1 MALLGKSFNSYVADQ
16 VKIRQK
22 VLAQSHLD
30 VDLSSTN
37 IIPTK
42 VLKSLNTNT
51 PWIRM
56 ASSVNITKGNTSAP
70 GTSIY
75 KQIEDNNTFEGFN
88 WKEDNLAKNFVL
100 FNGVNKGGVK
110 VKNGDDVGGVK
121 YMPTGNTGN
130 PLQKAYGFGYS
141 SLGGENSR
149 GPVPLPGIQSVDF
162 SYKNDG
168 ALAQATVKVKCFS
181 PEQFQ
186 MIDILFQRPGYTVLL
201 EFGHTV
207 FLDNKGDIQY
217 AGEGDYNYSTDPF
230 NTLYKKST
238 ATQTFF
244 NLHDV
249 IAREKSK
256 WDGNYEAF
264 YGKISKF
271 NWSFNKDGSYD
282 ITVNL
287 VGMGDIISSLKM
299 NTTPPKIEF
308 LKPEEVKVQYE
319 KLKELTG
326 DPIAVK
332 IEKEAFLAAYIKK
345 FKDLPYKITKK
356 LPAINFDLDGYEYF
370 TKPTGKNFWSGND
383 IGFEPYKLPTVEYAS
398 AAFLNDSSETIQN
411 SLSST
416 FNYELRRIYDK
427 TTSKLELDGT
437 NDAFKGY
444 YSTYPRV
451 RVDQSEGGISTSK
464 KGGVAWGSSQA
475 PVLSIHIPK
484 DSEEEK
490 KRKFEGAVYIN
501 FITLLSILQ
510 QYSNL
515 YTDDT
520 PLITY
525 DFDFD
530 APQLDNNYI
539 KTYPGQFS
547 SDPSKILIPY
557 SGIPLDIRGNGLN
570 LPEQESNKNSGTP
583 FNTQL
588 KKSHFF
594 TEDLATGRLAYVYL
608 NTDYLSGKYAN
619 SIDGPTG
626 QILALDF
633 LRSVLKD
640 IDDNLGNLNNF
651 KVIHDKDS
659 NLIKILSETPLGNS
673 PPELTKINTYGVTN
687 TEGSFIKSLSLD
699 SELSD
704 NYATQVSVGAQNN
717 GSNSQSNGLSFSTYN
732 KGLIDRIIPNK
743 TDSGDVKTSKEDK
756 KNLTEE
762 QKKAAAA
769 IADKKISDYWDNLR
783 RNEDGSVSTDAEGK
797 PISDMEWNRIL
808 NEKTLLTF
816 EAAYISLNWDSETL
830 STLKDLSNNITNY
843 ITGNLIKTRKMPLP
857 FFLPFNL
864 KLEMSGLSGMQ
875 IYNSFE
881 VDGKVLPLTYN
892 PNSIY
897 LTIKSL
903 SHTVDSNGWVTK
915 IETLP
920 RPKTTSNPTKI
931 KTSSPNK
938 VKSPYKKASSGGGRK
953 YTQFVAGGEITRDIS
968 GKTKS
973 LTRGYDMTNLFW
985 TPQVRQPVK
994 QFYLHY
1000 TVTPGG
1006 PGPGKW
1012 FKSVID
1018 GWNGKSSDHIST
1030 PYLLDDEGN
1039 VEVLYN
1045 DVTSYG
1051 NHLGRPQLHK
1061 ISSAVEILNWGYLK
1075 KKGNKYYSGGTE
1087 IPLDRV
1093 CTSVDKNGNPAP
1105 YKDQLYWHK
1114 MTDAQIEAIR
1124 KLTLEVCAKFNIPLI
1139 FSYDDCFPKKGTLS
1153 DKAMAGTPGIY
1164 THNSVEKGKFDI
1176 HPQKELIDMLKGL
1189 QTKQIYS
1196 KTDFTKSTQIDVLS
1210 QK

>member
-30 VDLSSTN
+30 VDLSKTN

-75 KQIEDNNTFEGFN
+75 KQIENNNSFEGFN

-141 SLGGENSR
+141 NLGDKNSR

-207 FLDNKGDIQY
+207 FLDNKENIQY

-238 ATQTFF
+238 PTQTFF

-249 IAREKSK
+249 IAREKLK

-299 NTTPPKIEF
+299 NTTPPKLEF

-332 IEKEAFLAAYIKK
+332 IEKEEFDKVYKKK
-345 FKDLPYKITKK
+345 FKTLPDTIRKK
-356 LPAINFDLDGYEYF
+356 LPAINFSLDGYEYF

-383 IGFEPYKLPTVEYAS
+383 IGFEPYKLETVEYAS
-398 AAFLNDSSETIQN
+398 AAFTNDSSETIQN

-427 TTSKLELDGT
+427 TTSELELDGT

-557 SGIPLDIRGNGLN
+557 NGIPLDIRGNGLN

-608 NTDYLSGKYAN
+608 NTDYLSGKYAD
-619 SIDGPTG
+619 SIDGSSG

-704 NYATQVSVGAQNN
+704 NFATQVSVGAQNN

-762 QKKAAAA
+762 QKKSASA
-769 IADKKISDYWDNLR
+769 IADDKAADYYMNLR
-783 RNEDGSVSTDAEGK
+783 RNEDGSVSKDAEGK

-808 NEKTLLTF
+808 NKKTLLTF

-830 STLKDLSNNITNY
+830 STLKDLSNNIANY
-843 ITGNLIKTRKMPLP
+843 VTGNLIKTRKMPLP

-892 PNSIY
+892 PNTIY

-915 IETLP
+915 IETFA

-938 VKSPYKKASSGGGRK
+938 VKTPYKAKGKRNLQAEKYKIYDSPSEGGRK
-953 YTQFVAGGEITRDIS
+953 RSAITYSSPGNYKMVD
-968 GKTKS
+968 
-973 LTRGYDMTNLFW
+973 LFW
-985 TPQVRQPVK
+985 IPKTRLPVK

-1000 TVTPGG
+1000 TVTPGNDAA
-1006 PGPGKW
+1006 GKG
-1012 FKSVID
+1012 VIN
-1018 GWNGKSSDHIST
+1018 GWNGKLTSKGGLAAIST
-1030 PYLLDDEGN
+1030 PYLLYDTGN
-1039 VEVLYN
+1039 RETLYD

-1051 NHLGRPQLHK
+1051 NHLGVSSLHK
-1061 ISSAVEILNWGYLK
+1061 ISSAVEIMNFGYLK
-1075 KKGNKYYSGGTE
+1075 KKGNKYYSGKTE

-1093 CTSVDKNGNPAP
+1093 CETIG
-1105 YKDQLYWHK
+1105 KDGKPTPFRGHQYWHK
-1114 MTDAQIEAIR
+1114 MTDAQIEGIR
-1124 KLTLEVCAKFNIPLI
+1124 KLTLEVCAKFNIPLN
-1139 FSYDDCFPKKGTLS
+1139 FSWDDCFPPKNKLS
-1153 DKAMAGTPGIY
+1153 KNALAGVPGIY
-1164 THNSVEKGKFDI
+1164 THNSVRTDKSDI
-1176 HPQKELIDMLKGL
+1176 HPQKELVDMLKGL
-1189 QTKQIYS
+1189 QTKKTNYF
-1196 KTDFTKSTQIDVLS
+1196 KTDFTKST
-1210 QK
+1210 